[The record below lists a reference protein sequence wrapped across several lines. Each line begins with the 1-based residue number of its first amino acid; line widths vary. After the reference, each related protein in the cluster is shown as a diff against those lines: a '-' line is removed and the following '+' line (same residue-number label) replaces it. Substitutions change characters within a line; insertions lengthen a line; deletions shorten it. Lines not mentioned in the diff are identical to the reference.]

1 MLRLSYFVILDGEAG
16 CRGKSHISALF
27 QHLRIGF
34 KLALEAIAHRDL
46 LVVGYLDAVDQPLD
60 ECAGQRTVGLD
71 LRGVL
76 FQRPVLLNL
85 RIHRPQTVLQ
95 LLHFHGEVGNAAF
108 VLFLVVE
115 IFILGKNAL
124 DEAFI

>member
-1 MLRLSYFVILDGEAG
+1 M
-16 CRGKSHISALF
+16 F

-71 LRGVL
+71 LCSIL
-76 FQRPVLLNL
+76 LQRPVLLDL
-85 RIHRPQTVLQ
+85 RIHCPQAVLQ
-95 LLHFHGEVGNAAF
+95 LLHFHGEIGNAAF
-108 VLFLVVE
+108 VLLLVVKV
-115 IFILGKNAL
+115 FILGENAL
-124 DEAFI
+124 DEVFI